1 MRCWFIL
8 LLCLIGV
15 FPCSAQTRL
24 NTREIE
30 RVLHSQGNVLRLLDP
45 QLRQLI
51 ELSYTPTRGGGGII
65 SDTMAFPWRYVGYLE
80 FPLSDNVNMTCTG
93 TMLSPHVVLTAA
105 HCLYEEGRGYLTN
118 ITFVPGRNAGMAPL
132 GRFKA
137 KKTLLLQPITGKLD
151 LNTDFGFVIL
161 EKSPFPDAS
170 KERFVPVGV
179 VDERHFE
186 GGGMP
191 LAVVAAGYPT
201 DSSEGVNR
209 GLLTVATSSVYRNTP
224 PEKVSY
230 INTDGRRET
239 MAVGNQFEHRAF
251 TERGTSG
258 GPVFVYHPGY
268 NQFALVGLISNKRD
282 YLDQNTGSVTDSWAV
297 AIKINILTQN
307 AIQRALRQY
316 ESKSKPPTTN
326 RTTNR

>member
-1 MRCWFIL
+1 MPTWIAL
-8 LLCLIGV
+8 LLCIV
-15 FPCSAQTRL
+15 FASPSAAQQRL
-24 NTREIE
+24 NSIEIKK
-30 RVLHSQGNVLRLLDP
+30 VLTSQGNVLRLLDP

-51 ELSYTPTRGGGGII
+51 EMTYTPARGGGGII
-65 SDTMAFPWRYVGYLE
+65 SDTLAFPWRYIGYLE
-80 FPLSDNVNMTCTG
+80 FPLSDNVNVTCTG
-93 TMLSPHVVLTAA
+93 TMLSPHIVLTAA
-105 HCLYEEGRGYLTN
+105 HCLYKEDSGYLTDV
-118 ITFVPGRNAGMAPL
+118 TFVPGRNAGMAPL

-137 KKTLLLQPITGKLD
+137 KKILLLQPITGKLD

-161 EKSPFPDAS
+161 ENSPFPDAS

-201 DSSEGVNR
+201 DASEGVNR

-224 PEKVSY
+224 PEKISY
-230 INTDGRRET
+230 INNEGRRET
-239 MAVGNQFEHRAF
+239 MAVDNQFEHRAF

-282 YLDQNTGSVTDSWAV
+282 YLDQQTGSITDSWAV
-297 AIKINILTQN
+297 SIKINTLTQG

-316 ESKSKPPTTN
+316 EPKQKTPTTN